1 MPIYLEKTVARTVKK
16 VISRIVVKDATVTN
30 MSNVKIHL
38 AHVIIYIT
46 FGYFFIY
53 ITNRTLVD
61 TEYFRLLW

>member
-38 AHVIIYIT
+38 VQVIIYIT